1 VIMMGT
7 IIKNAKFLCSVFL
20 LFSFVPVI
28 YGFELLSEG
37 AMDSVSVRS
46 GPILESRLSD
56 SELADG
62 YEPLPISTSA
72 RVNVSDTDEVS
83 VDLNFVLTQEVE
95 SWANNVRDRGDIL
108 FEVNTID
115 VLPGADTYDFHFE
128 LGHAGIE
135 ILDAKGDET
144 GKVTYQRGDT
154 SHSTNIIDAS
164 INSITVEHSSYVE
177 RAATIDANP
186 YQDGSSF
193 GSTYLSDIRA
203 SSWHRTTL
211 RD

>member
-1 VIMMGT
+1 MMGT

-20 LFSFVPVI
+20 LFSFVPVT

-37 AMDSVSVRS
+37 AMESVSVRS
-46 GPILESRLSD
+46 GPVLESRLSD

-62 YEPLPISTSA
+62 YEPLPINTSVK
-72 RVNVSDTDEVS
+72 VNVSDTDEVS

-115 VLPGADTYDFHFE
+115 VLPSSDTYDFHFE

-144 GKVTYQRGDT
+144 GRVTYQRGDT
-154 SHSTNIIDAS
+154 SHSINIVDAS
-164 INSITVEHSSYVE
+164 LNSITVQGSSYVE

-186 YQDGSSF
+186 YQDGSSL

>member
-1 VIMMGT
+1 MIMMGT

-20 LFSFVPVI
+20 LFSFVPVT

-37 AMDSVSVRS
+37 AMESVSVRS

-62 YEPLPISTSA
+62 YEPLPINTSVK
-72 RVNVSDTDEVS
+72 VNVSDTDEVS

-115 VLPGADTYDFHFE
+115 VLPSSDTYDFHFE

-144 GKVTYQRGDT
+144 GRVTYQRGDT

>member
-1 VIMMGT
+1 MIMMGT

-20 LFSFVPVI
+20 LFSFVPVT

-62 YEPLPISTSA
+62 YEPLPINTSVK
-72 RVNVSDTDEVS
+72 VNVSDTDEVS

-115 VLPGADTYDFHFE
+115 VLPSSDTYDFHFE

-144 GKVTYQRGDT
+144 GRVTYQRGDT

>member
-1 VIMMGT
+1 MIMMGT

-20 LFSFVPVI
+20 LFSFVPVT

-37 AMDSVSVRS
+37 AMESVSVRS
-46 GPILESRLSD
+46 GPVLESRLSD

-62 YEPLPISTSA
+62 YEPLPINTSVK
-72 RVNVSDTDEVS
+72 VNVSDTDEVS

-115 VLPGADTYDFHFE
+115 VLPSSDTYDFHFE

-144 GKVTYQRGDT
+144 GRVTYQRGDT
-154 SHSTNIIDAS
+154 SHSINIVDAS
-164 INSITVEHSSYVE
+164 LNSITVQGSSYVE

-186 YQDGSSF
+186 YQDGSSL

>member
-20 LFSFVPVI
+20 LFSFVPVT

-37 AMDSVSVRS
+37 AMESVSVRS

-62 YEPLPISTSA
+62 YEPLPINTSVK
-72 RVNVSDTDEVS
+72 VNVSDTDEVS

-115 VLPGADTYDFHFE
+115 VLPSSDTYDFHFE

-144 GKVTYQRGDT
+144 GRVTYQRGDT
-154 SHSTNIIDAS
+154 SHSINIVDAS
-164 INSITVEHSSYVE
+164 LNSITVQGSSYVE

-186 YQDGSSF
+186 YQDGSSL